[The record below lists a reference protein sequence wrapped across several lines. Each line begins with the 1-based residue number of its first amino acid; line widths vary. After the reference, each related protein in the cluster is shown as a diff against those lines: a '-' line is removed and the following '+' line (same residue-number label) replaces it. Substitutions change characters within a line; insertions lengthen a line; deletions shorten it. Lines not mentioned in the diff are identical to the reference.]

1 MNQNHSTKQ
10 SLAGFLI
17 MAVLSLA
24 FVAASGPLYQVLRGP
39 VTTNQ
44 PEFPLKD
51 GVYSY
56 EGTADSKG
64 FSDQVELT
72 VKDGVITACTWDCIG
87 ADGVGKQQLSME
99 GLYVMTEDGPTW
111 KAQADAVGRY
121 VIEHQKVN
129 GLANQD
135 GYATDAVSTVSINV
149 YPFIN
154 GVEECL
160 KQAAEQ

>member
-87 ADGVGKQQLSME
+87 ADGVGKQQLSM
-99 GLYVMTEDGPTW
+99 
-111 KAQADAVGRY
+111 
-121 VIEHQKVN
+121 
-129 GLANQD
+129 
-135 GYATDAVSTVSINV
+135 
-149 YPFIN
+149 
-154 GVEECL
+154 
-160 KQAAEQ
+160 

>member
-111 KAQADAVGRY
+111 KAQSEALAAY
-121 VIEHQKVN
+121 VIEHQSVSQ
-129 GLANQD
+129 LADAQ
-135 GYATDAVSTVSINV
+135 GYAKDAIAYVSINV
-149 YPFIN
+149 TGFVNGIN
-154 GVEECL
+154 ECL
-160 KQAAEQ
+160 RQAAA